1 MHVYIYIYTC
11 TCIYIYISRA
21 TRDIIT
27 LLSSPMTFAMSF
39 INATPIKFAVVNGGR
54 EKIRY
59 AILSSGNADRSVL
72 PFILE
77 WILEKEWENVAKF
90 WVEGDARLR
99 LAEFSARRDGSSLF
113 FAFVERRGEEEWRI
127 IARWKGGGQSGG
139 RANSKI
145 ITSIE
150 SSWSPARG
158 GGGRGRG
165 SEEQG
170 ATLARGSAG

>member
-1 MHVYIYIYTC
+1 MYIHIYT
-11 TCIYIYISRA
+11 TCNPRYYNAAELPDDIRDVVHQCHANKIRRGKRWEGKDTLRYLVFETLIDPFFHSSWNGFWRKSRKNGK
-21 TRDIIT
+21 TLQSFGSKVMRDYDWRNFLLDAMG
-27 LLSSPMTFAMSF
+27 LLSFSPSS
-39 INATPIKFAVVNGGR
+39 R
-54 EKIRY
+54 E
-59 AILSSGNADRSVL
+59 G
-72 PFILE
+72 
-77 WILEKEWENVAKF
+77 
-90 WVEGDARLR
+90 
-99 LAEFSARRDGSSLF
+99 
-113 FAFVERRGEEEWRI
+113 GEEEWRI